1 MGTTEDVF
9 QSVGGRPHA
18 IEQLNNFVSDGA
30 IALAVDLNM
39 RAEMP
44 SGPLALDT
52 SRDFSS
58 SQTSS
63 TVHRKSGGQSE
74 VPVGVEVEIGGQD
87 ELKQLQKNSLNAL
100 ALAFLEIKSGRGRP
114 AYARARAHRS
124 RLLASLRSVIM
135 YVPGIPSES
144 FIHYSSRY
152 N

>member
-9 QSVGGRPHA
+9 QSVRGRPHA

-74 VPVGVEVEIGGQD
+74 VEVEIGGQD
-87 ELKQLQKNSLNAL
+87 ELEQLQKNSLNAL
-100 ALAFLEIKSGRGRP
+100 ALSTSEWQVVSPCAK
-114 AYARARAHRS
+114 
-124 RLLASLRSVIM
+124 
-135 YVPGIPSES
+135 VPIEA
-144 FIHYSSRY
+144 
-152 N
+152 

>member
-9 QSVGGRPHA
+9 QSAGGRPHA

-63 TVHRKSGGQSE
+63 SVHRKSGGQSE
-74 VPVGVEVEIGGQD
+74 VPVGVDVEIGGQD

-100 ALAFLEIKSGRGRP
+100 ALSTSEWQVVSPCAK
-114 AYARARAHRS
+114 
-124 RLLASLRSVIM
+124 
-135 YVPGIPSES
+135 VPIEA
-144 FIHYSSRY
+144 
-152 N
+152 